1 MKVSYFEETDSA
13 YIRFG
18 KGPAVDT
25 VKLSEYVNADIA
37 EDGSL
42 IGMEI
47 EYGAK
52 KMLALNSVV
61 IEQHAKD
68 EVTA

>member
-13 YIRFG
+13 YIKFG
-18 KGPAVDT
+18 EGSSADT

-42 IGMEI
+42 IGIEI

-52 KMLALNSVV
+52 KMLALNSLV

>member
-13 YIRFG
+13 YISFG
-18 KGPAVDT
+18 KGPATDT

-42 IGMEI
+42 VGIEI
-47 EYGAK
+47 EFGAK
-52 KMLALNSVV
+52 RMLALNSVV
-61 IEQHAKD
+61 IEQHAKS
-68 EVTA
+68 EVPT